1 MFIDASAVVAII
13 ANEPQAVAL
22 AAKIESAKTQFYTS
36 PLAVWESVAALA
48 RIMKVDTGLVQP
60 IVDAFHRELGAT
72 SVDINHQMA
81 LVALEAFSRYGKG
94 SGHPAGLNMGDCFSY
109 AAAKA
114 CKVPLLYIGNDF
126 GHTDL
131 ASSGLA

>member
-13 ANEPQAVAL
+13 ANEPAANDL
-22 AAKIESAKTQFYTS
+22 TAKIEAATSSFYTS

-48 RIMKVDTGLVQP
+48 RIMKVDVKRVQP
-60 IVDAFHRELGAT
+60 IVDAFHEALGAT
-72 SVDINHQMA
+72 SVDITHQIA

-94 SGHPAGLNMGDCFSY
+94 SGHAAGLNMGDCFSY

-126 GHTDL
+126 GQTDMAL
-131 ASSGLA
+131 LGRA

>member
-1 MFIDASAVVAII
+1 MFLDASAVVVII
-13 ANEPQAVAL
+13 ANEPQADDL
-22 AAKIESAKTQFYTS
+22 CTKIEASTTKFYTS

-48 RIMKVDTGLVQP
+48 RIMKVDTKLVQP
-60 IVDAFHRELGAT
+60 IVDAFHRELGVT

-94 SGHPAGLNMGDCFSY
+94 SVHAAGLNMGDCFSY

-114 CKVPLLYIGNDF
+114 CKVPLLSIGNDF
-126 GHTDL
+126 WHTDL
-131 ASSGLA
+131 A

>member
-13 ANEPQAVAL
+13 ANEPQADDL
-22 AAKIESAKTQFYTS
+22 RTKIEASTTKFYTS

-48 RIMKVDTGLVQP
+48 RIMKVDTKLVQP
-60 IVDAFHRELGAT
+60 IVDAFHRELGVT

-94 SGHPAGLNMGDCFSY
+94 SGHAAGLNMGDCFSY
-109 AAAKA
+109 ATAKA

-126 GHTDL
+126 VYTDL
-131 ASSGLA
+131 A

>member
-13 ANEPQAVAL
+13 ANEPQVGDL

-48 RIMKVDTGLVQP
+48 RIMKVDTKLVQP

-72 SVDINHQMA
+72 SVDINRDMA

-94 SGHPAGLNMGDCFSY
+94 SGHAAGLNMGDCFSY
-109 AAAKA
+109 ATAKA

-126 GHTDL
+126 VYTDL
-131 ASSGLA
+131 A